1 MSVKIKSAFILVVF
15 SFLSFLSFANEGTQE
30 QTQIQMI
37 NEQYVNEFNKSK
49 AILDERTEEILSSS
63 REGLGEF
70 KNMIFSWSDF
80 IEKKCAFVTVE
91 LKGTEAETAL
101 FLSCKIEEYNK
112 INEYLLD
119 SIISAP

>member
-1 MSVKIKSAFILVVF
+1 MLKNRTIL
-15 SFLSFLSFANEGTQE
+15 FLLLLISSLSQASSDYGTQE
-30 QTQIQMI
+30 QTQIQKI

-49 AILDERTEEILSSS
+49 AILDERTQEILSSS

-70 KNMIFSWSDF
+70 KNMIFSWTDF

-91 LKGTEAETAL
+91 SKGTEAETAL

>member
-1 MSVKIKSAFILVVF
+1 MLKNRTIL
-15 SFLSFLSFANEGTQE
+15 FLLLLISSLSQASSDYGTQE
-30 QTQIQMI
+30 QTQIQKI

-70 KNMIFSWSDF
+70 KNMIFSWTDF

-91 LKGTEAETAL
+91 SKGTEAETAL

>member
-1 MSVKIKSAFILVVF
+1 MSVKIKSAFILVAF
-15 SFLSFLSFANEGTQE
+15 SFFSFLSFANEETQE
-30 QTQIQMI
+30 KAQIQKI

-49 AILDERTEEILSSS
+49 VILDERTQEILSSS

-70 KNMIFSWSDF
+70 KNMIFSWTDF

-91 LKGTEAETAL
+91 SKGTEAETAL

-112 INEYLLD
+112 VNEYLLN
-119 SIISAP
+119 SIISVP

>member
-1 MSVKIKSAFILVVF
+1 MKSAFILVILGF
-15 SFLSFLSFANEGTQE
+15 IPCLSFANEWAQE
-30 QTQIQMI
+30 QTQIQIQKI

-49 AILDERTEEILSSS
+49 AILDERTQEILSSS

-70 KNMIFSWSDF
+70 KNMIFSWTDF

-91 LKGTEAETAL
+91 SKGTEAETAL